1 VDPGGLPWL
10 LFPVQPR
17 RLLIGHEAHSQ
28 VNSNG
33 GGNHRGSRRSPLA
46 AVLGPAKEAG
56 KEGIKPEG
64 ESEDSSSI
72 PASLYLPC
80 DVKHA
85 LLTMPRGHR
94 SSDLGQKANAHLSAP
109 RGCVHRRGP
118 VGKRD
123 HHLSTTT
130 PSMRESQGAS
140 EAGEAVPAVGELLG
154 QKH

>member
-1 VDPGGLPWL
+1 VAATTVDPGGLPWL

-94 SSDLGQKANAHLSAP
+94 SSDLGGKEEAPWGIYVKEDQFWSKQKRMVEESV
-109 RGCVHRRGP
+109 RGD
-118 VGKRD
+118 KI
-123 HHLSTTT
+123 
-130 PSMRESQGAS
+130 
-140 EAGEAVPAVGELLG
+140 
-154 QKH
+154 KFKI